1 MRLPLISFPP
11 LYALQIHWKY
21 NSSMRKFQKIKT
33 IILQLFFDIELQE
46 MAGKPKTFTLR
57 VMILGQLSVSVK
69 VTKTNVLGD
78 SPAPNGN
85 PQTILLKLKTLRLS
99 SSTLLTNIIFLYYYL
114 KRPSSR
120 IRSLGLRLEST
131 CLQICNWVSP

>member
-11 LYALQIHWKY
+11 LYALQILRKY
-21 NSSMRKFQKIKT
+21 NSSLRKFQKFKT

-46 MAGKPKTFTLR
+46 MAGKPKTFILR

-85 PQTILLKLKTLRLS
+85 PLTILLKSKTLQLS
-99 SSTLLTNIIFLYYYL
+99 SSTLLTNIIFLSCYL
-114 KRPSSR
+114 KRPSSLT
-120 IRSLGLRLEST
+120 RSLGLRLEST
-131 CLQICNWVSP
+131 CLQIFN